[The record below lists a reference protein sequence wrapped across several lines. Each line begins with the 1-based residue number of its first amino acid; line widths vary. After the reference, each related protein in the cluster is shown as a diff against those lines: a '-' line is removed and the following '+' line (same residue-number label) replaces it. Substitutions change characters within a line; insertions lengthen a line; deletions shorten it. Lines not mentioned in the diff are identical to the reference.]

1 MSMSQGERLARIE
14 ALLETGQGE
23 QAKILAELAKIAADL
38 AADKADLA
46 QLKNRGLG
54 ILIGVA
60 LVFAVI
66 GAKAREIVA
75 GVIEILR

>member
-1 MSMSQGERLARIE
+1 MSMAQGERLARIE
-14 ALLETGQGE
+14 ALLESSQAE
-23 QAKILAELAKIAADL
+23 QAKILGELAKIAAEL

-46 QLKNRGLG
+46 QLKNRGVG

-60 LVFAVI
+60 LVFMVI

-75 GVIEILR
+75 GVISVLR